1 MLDPFFEIQARL
13 AAAVETRFR
22 RFLHEQIDWGN
33 RLFALVGARGVGK
46 TTMFLQ
52 HYVEEWG
59 RPEACL
65 YLSADHV
72 GVQGIGLYEIAG
84 AFFRG
89 GGELLLVDEAHRYP
103 GWASEV
109 KSVYD
114 SYPRARIGLSGSS
127 MLDLLKGGAD
137 LSRRMVTYRLP
148 GMSFREF
155 LSLETGE
162 AFETTDLDTMLA
174 EHPRLATSVLKRAD
188 GRVIQLFQRYLEH
201 GVYPFY
207 LEGVNLFH
215 VKLANV
221 VEKVLSEDIPSV
233 MGLRPATIPVLRR
246 LIHLVASSQP
256 FTPNIERMATA
267 LRVSREYVYRYLEYL
282 QGAGIFALIPP
293 PGRGLGAVRKPAKVC
308 IDNPNLFPAVL
319 GSAGMRAHIGAVR
332 EAFFQSQLREI
343 GGLTTDPR
351 VDFCSEAG
359 QRFEIGGRSKD
370 ASQLG
375 GDEHAWLAVDDTEVG
390 SGHRIPLWLFGFLY

>member
-13 AAAVETRFR
+13 AAAVDARFR
-22 RFLHEQIDWGN
+22 RFLHERVDWGA
-33 RLFALVGARGVGK
+33 RLFAVIGARGVGK
-46 TTMFLQ
+46 TTMLLQ

-59 RPEACL
+59 RPDACL

-72 GVQGIGLYEIAG
+72 GVQAKGLYEIAG

-103 GWASEV
+103 GWAAEI
-109 KSVYD
+109 KSIYD

-137 LSRRMVTYRLP
+137 LSRRMVSYRLP

-155 LSLETGE
+155 LCLETGVR
-162 AFETTDLDTMLA
+162 FETIDLDALLS
-174 EHPRLATSVLKRAD
+174 EHTSLATSVLERT
-188 GRVIQLFQRYLEH
+188 GGTIVGHFRRYLEH

-207 LEGVNLFH
+207 LEGVDLFH
-215 VKLANV
+215 IKLGNV

-233 MGLRPATIPVLRR
+233 MGVRPATIPVLRK

-256 FTPNIERMATA
+256 FTPNIERMATV

-282 QGAGIFALIPP
+282 HGAGIFALIPP
-293 PGRGLGAVRKPAKVC
+293 PGRGLRAARKPAKIC
-308 IDNPNLFPAVL
+308 LDNPNLFPAVL

-332 EAFFQSQLREI
+332 EAFFHSQLREI
-343 GGLTTDPR
+343 CALTTDPK
-351 VDFCSEAG
+351 VDFRSETG
-359 QRFEIGGRSKD
+359 LRFEVGGRSKD

-375 GDEHAWLAVDDTEVG
+375 GDEDAWLAVDDVEVG
-390 SGHRIPLWLFGFLY
+390 SGRRIPLWLFGFLY